1 MEMDRDPCMDCPQDF
16 RCPISMELMKD
27 PVIISTGVTYDR
39 INIEKWFLTYEKRSC
54 PATMQPIE
62 SLDMTPNHTLKRLII
77 TWLDSH
83 VDRNLSS
90 IPTPSG
96 KHDEL
101 VTILGNIE
109 SSPFKVSSLRKLRC
123 ILGMGDEVKKDFK
136 RLKGVEV
143 IVRIIVQILVESTD
157 FAATF
162 TACEEA
168 LGVLDQVTFSDEDE
182 EIIQI
187 LMKPDCMKA
196 IGLMLQRGSADA
208 RFCSVSIFQKMAKPD
223 HSHTC
228 EWNFITEDLGIDFFK
243 SLLEIISDEMCSTK
257 ASSCALNLL
266 LQILNTSKKS
276 RIKAIEAGGIC
287 TLIELLPDSNRPRC
301 EKIMELIKCLCE
313 CADGRLAFTE
323 HGLGIA
329 AVSKKMLNV
338 SNGATKIGVKIL
350 WLISSFNPTE
360 RVLEEMLG
368 CGAVKKLVALLH
380 IGGQSTTKERVVKIL
395 KLHGRMWKRY
405 PNCFPSGL
413 KDYLGLA
420 N

>member
-1 MEMDRDPCMDCPQDF
+1 MDFPQDF

-39 INIEKWFLTYEKRSC
+39 INIEKWFRSYKKRSC
-54 PATMQPIE
+54 PATMQSIE
-62 SLDMTPNHTLKRLII
+62 SLDMTPNHTLKRLIV
-77 TWLDSH
+77 TWLD
-83 VDRNLSS
+83 RNHSS
-90 IPTPSG
+90 NPTPSD
-96 KHDEL
+96 KHDQL

-109 SSPFKVSSLRKLRC
+109 SSPFKVTSLRKLRS
-123 ILGMGDEVKKDFK
+123 ILGTGDDEVKEDFK

-143 IVRIIVQILVESTD
+143 IVTIIVQILVESTD

-168 LGVLDQVTFSDEDE
+168 LGVLNQVITCSEEDE

-196 IGLMLQRGSADA
+196 MGLMLQRGSADA
-208 RFCSVSIFQKMAKPD
+208 RFCSVSIFHKMAKPD

-228 EWNFITEDLGIDFFK
+228 EWNFIAEDLGIDFFK
-243 SLLEIISDEMCSTK
+243 SLLEMVSDEIYSSK

-266 LQILNTSKKS
+266 LQMLNSSKKS

-287 TLIELLPDSNRPRC
+287 TLIELLPDSNRSRC

-380 IGGQSTTKERVVKIL
+380 IAGGGQSTTKERVVKIL

-413 KDYLGLA
+413 KDYLGLG
-420 N
+420 NDG